1 VLKKSQTLKSTSC
14 ANSVAGL
21 GKEEALPSVA
31 LSPLDGTTMGASLDV
46 SGLPRLA
53 RPLRVLLVEDD
64 ASIREGLNNLVNTL
78 GHRAHITQNV
88 REALDLAV
96 SENEAFDLLLSD
108 ISLPDGDGWELLR
121 CLSEAGLRPWRAI
134 AISGRCSMQDLA
146 RSREAGFDRH
156 FCKPVE
162 MAVLEAILREA
173 TEEAPQ

>member
-1 VLKKSQTLKSTSC
+1 MLKSTSC

-21 GKEEALPSVA
+21 GKEEALLSVA
-31 LSPLDGTTMGASLDV
+31 LSPLDGTTMGASLNV

-64 ASIREGLNNLVNTL
+64 ASIREGVNKLVNTL

-88 REALDLAV
+88 REALELAV

-108 ISLPDGDGWELLR
+108 ISLPDGDELLR

-146 RSREAGFDRH
+146 RSREAGFDR
-156 FCKPVE
+156 
-162 MAVLEAILREA
+162 
-173 TEEAPQ
+173 

>member
-1 VLKKSQTLKSTSC
+1 
-14 ANSVAGL
+14 
-21 GKEEALPSVA
+21 
-31 LSPLDGTTMGASLDV
+31 MGASLDV

-64 ASIREGLNNLVNTL
+64 ASIREGLNKLVNTL

-88 REALDLAV
+88 REALELAV

-134 AISGRCSMQDLA
+134 CHKRSTQHARLSEKPGGRF
-146 RSREAGFDRH
+146 RSPLLQT
-156 FCKPVE
+156 C
-162 MAVLEAILREA
+162 
-173 TEEAPQ
+173 